1 MRILIVDD
9 DYVTRAKL
17 KAILAERGD
26 CDAAP
31 NGEVAL
37 SMVDEALNDSVPY
50 DLITMDVDMPG
61 MTGEEVVREIRDRE
75 WNWAKRM
82 SRPAQEAKILM
93 VTVRNDSRTVIA
105 SFRQGCEGYLAKPIT
120 PEKLNHALA
129 KLGFE
134 PKRCEV

>member
-17 KAILAERGD
+17 KAILSERGD

-31 NGEVAL
+31 NGDVAL
-37 SMVDEALNDSVPY
+37 SMVDEALNESVPY

-61 MTGEEVVREIRDRE
+61 MTGEDVVRAIRDRE

-82 SRPAQEAKILM
+82 GRPTREANVLM
-93 VTVRNDSRTVIA
+93 VTVRNDAQTVIA
-105 SFRQGCEGYLAKPIT
+105 SFRRGCEGYLTKPVT
-120 PEKLNHALA
+120 PEKLNVALA

-134 PKRCEV
+134 PKPCEV